1 MQTTTSLPSMNNLDT
16 RRLLDLV
23 RRKHDCLVE
32 IRELGRQQQGFI
44 DSGDMTRLL
53 GLLAVKQRSLG
64 ELHDLEREL
73 DPYRREDPAE
83 RVWSGDAERMRC
95 ASLADQSAQLLAEV
109 LESEKRCEEAL
120 RQRRDETAKQLAVV
134 QTAGMARGAYAS
146 MSSQST
152 STLDLTSET

>member
-1 MQTTTSLPSMNNLDT
+1 MSLLDT

-32 IRELGRQQQGFI
+32 VCELGRQQHELVE
-44 DSGDMTRLL
+44 SGDMTRLL

-64 ELHDLEREL
+64 ELHELEREL
-73 DPYRREDPAE
+73 DPYRRQDPAQ
-83 RVWSGDAERMRC
+83 RVWSSDGERLKC

-109 LESEKRCEEAL
+109 LDNEKRCEEAL
-120 RQRRDETAKQLAVV
+120 RERRDETARQLAVV
-134 QTAGMARGAYAS
+134 QTAGMARGAYAAVGAV
-146 MSSQST
+146 ST